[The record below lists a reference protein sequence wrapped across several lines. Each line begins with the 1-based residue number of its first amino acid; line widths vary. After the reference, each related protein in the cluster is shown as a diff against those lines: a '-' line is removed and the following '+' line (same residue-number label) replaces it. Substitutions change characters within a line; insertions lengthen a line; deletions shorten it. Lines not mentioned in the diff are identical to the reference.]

1 MYHQKLLSYFL
12 YKLYVW
18 IYKNLLKDFSSL
30 LSQNF
35 LIIRLITILFLKEED
50 SINENDIKN
59 KVKKIRNSIAHNN
72 FSLNSNGFIFY
83 KRPKQSNE
91 ESLEISFEM
100 SYSELQ
106 FFVHQVEQIFF
117 KKGIS

>member
-1 MYHQKLLSYFL
+1 MYHQKLLFYFL

-35 LIIRLITILFLKEED
+35 LIIRLITILFIKEED
-50 SINENDIKN
+50 SINEIDIKE
-59 KVKKIRNSIAHNN
+59 KVIKIRHSIAHNN

-83 KRPKQSNE
+83 KKSNQSNE
-91 ESLEISFEM
+91 GSLEM
-100 SYSELQ
+100 SYYELEC
-106 FFVHQVEQIFF
+106 FVHQVEQIFF